1 MRSVDQLFAHLHNV
15 NPIADRVSP
24 ACDISQ
30 VNESTGTPAYVDPLY
45 GNCWSWT
52 PAHGAA
58 VYGLTEKLPEGP
70 LDHLANGTFL
80 RVPFRRVPVIEVR
93 SIEEVRA
100 IAGSVKSGDP
110 NFSGVWRGQST
121 HYTTEKA
128 GRTKDELLRLYGT
141 EDVSEPSLL
150 PSAARTKLYFPDS
163 FGAWS
168 ALLDL
173 YVHERALEQ
182 GMQRE
187 LLSFV
192 NSYRYRMWGFATA
205 QHYGLPSVGLDVTDD
220 INVALFFALH
230 TFQTN
235 ADGVMTATRAT
246 ASAAPIVYG
255 LGGFSDHE
263 LFKDENLAPRRL
275 LCTRPA
281 AQSAMFFSTGWG
293 HAPNNAAQR
302 IYVALKLVGHENWKF
317 ETQPTHYF
325 PKPQHDEFLEF
336 LLERKSDL
344 KIPVVQDLLSKIYH
358 VESPLV
364 S

>member
-24 ACDISQ
+24 ACDIGQ
-30 VNESTGTPAYVDPLY
+30 VNKSAGTPGYEDPLY

-58 VYGLTEKLPEGP
+58 VYGRTDDLPVGP
-70 LDHLANGTFL
+70 LDELANGAFL
-80 RVPFRRVPVIEVR
+80 RVPFRRVPVIDVS

-100 IAGSVKSGDP
+100 IAGSIKSIEP
-110 NFSGVWRGQST
+110 NFVGVWRGQSN
-121 HYTTEKA
+121 HYTTEKK

-141 EDVSEPSLL
+141 EDVDEPSLL
-150 PSAARTKLYFPDS
+150 PSAARTDLYFPDS

-173 YVHERALEQ
+173 YIHERTREQ

-187 LLSFV
+187 LLNFV

-205 QHYGLPSVGLDVTDD
+205 QHYGLPSVGLDVTHD
-220 INVALFFALH
+220 IDVAIFFALH
-230 TFQTN
+230 TFKSVNGIT
-235 ADGVMTATRAT
+235 TTTRANST
-246 ASAAPIVYG
+246 AEPIIYG
-255 LGGFSDHE
+255 LGGFTRHE
-263 LFKDENLAPRRL
+263 LFEDENLAPKCL
-275 LCTRPA
+275 LCSRPS

-302 IYVALKLVGHENWKF
+302 IFVALKLVGHEAWKF
-317 ETQPTHYF
+317 DLQPSHYF
-325 PKPQHDEFLEF
+325 PTPWGDKFLRF
-336 LLERKSDL
+336 LLTCKRDIKL
-344 KIPVVQDLLSKIYH
+344 PVIQDLLSKIYY
-358 VESPLV
+358 VP
-364 S
+364 

>member
-1 MRSVDQLFAHLHNV
+1 MRSADQLFAHLHNV

-24 ACDISQ
+24 ACDTVQ
-30 VNESTGTPAYVDPLY
+30 VNKSAGTPAYVDPLY

-58 VYGLTEKLPEGP
+58 VYGRTENLPVGP
-70 LDHLANGTFL
+70 LDELANGTFL
-80 RVPFRRVPVIEVR
+80 RVPFRRVPVIEVS

-110 NFSGVWRGQST
+110 HFSGVWRGQSN

-128 GRTKDELLRLYGT
+128 GRSKDELLRLYGA
-141 EDVSEPSLL
+141 EDVNEPSLL
-150 PSAARTKLYFPDS
+150 PSAARTSLYFPDS

-173 YVHERALEQ
+173 YIHERVQEQ
-182 GMQRE
+182 GMRRE
-187 LLSFV
+187 LLNFV

-205 QHYGLPSVGLDVTDD
+205 QHYGLPSVGLDVTHD
-220 INVALFFALH
+220 IDVALFFALH
-230 TFQTN
+230 TFKTSVE
-235 ADGVMTATRAT
+235 GIMTATRAT
-246 ASAAPIVYG
+246 ATDAPIVYG
-255 LGGFSDHE
+255 LGGFTHHE
-263 LFKDENLAPRRL
+263 LYKDEDLAPRRL

-302 IYVALKLVGHENWKF
+302 VYVALKLVGHETWEF
-317 ETQPTHYF
+317 DVPPSHYF
-325 PKPQHDEFLEF
+325 PKPQDDEFLRF
-336 LLERKSDL
+336 LLERKIEL
-344 KIPVVQDLLSKIYH
+344 KLPVVQDLLSKIYH
-358 VESPLV
+358 VP
-364 S
+364 